1 MRYNYTAVDRA
12 GARTQGEL
20 DAETLD
26 LALRQLAAQDLRP
39 VTVVPAGER
48 RSGGGGGFFKGKIT
62 TADKVF
68 LTRYLSL
75 MLKVGTDLLSAVDI
89 LIEDFQK
96 PAVREFLQQVKRN
109 LAQGQQ
115 FYIAFAAY
123 PNVFSPV
130 FVNLVKAAEQSG
142 TLQTT
147 FEQLTNQLQRDEEV
161 NRQVKTAMVY
171 PAILLVVAVIII
183 VFLSLFALPRISKVF
198 SDTSITPPLFSRI
211 VFAFG
216 GFVGDQIYFIAGF
229 GIIAALSFYFGVIR
243 TVTGR
248 RLLQRALSNLPV
260 VSNIYRDLA
269 VQRFASTLSS
279 LLKAGLPIIDSI
291 HITADVVGI
300 DSFQV
305 ALRRIADQG
314 LARGMSIAD
323 SFRREVVFPS
333 VITNLI
339 AISENAGHL
348 EEVLGTI
355 AEFSATNIQASNKS
369 HVAFL
374 EPMLLLV
381 MGMMV
386 AVVALAIIIPIYQ
399 LTTNF

>member
-1 MRYNYTAVDRA
+1 
-12 GARTQGEL
+12 
-20 DAETLD
+20 
-26 LALRQLAAQDLRP
+26 
-39 VTVVPAGER
+39 
-48 RSGGGGGFFKGKIT
+48 
-62 TADKVF
+62 
-68 LTRYLSL
+68 
-75 MLKVGTDLLSAVDI
+75 
-89 LIEDFQK
+89 
-96 PAVREFLQQVKRN
+96 
-109 LAQGQQ
+109 
-115 FYIAFAAY
+115 
-123 PNVFSPV
+123 
-130 FVNLVKAAEQSG
+130 
-142 TLQTT
+142 
-147 FEQLTNQLQRDEEV
+147 
-161 NRQVKTAMVY
+161 
-171 PAILLVVAVIII
+171 LVVAVIII

-216 GFVGDQIYFIAGF
+216 GFVGDQIYFIVGF
-229 GIIAALSFYFGVIR
+229 GILAALGFYFGVIR
-243 TVTGR
+243 TVAGR
-248 RLLQRALSNLPV
+248 RLLQRVLSNLPV

-323 SFRREVVFPS
+323 SFRREAVFPS

-339 AISENAGHL
+339 AISEKAGHL

-355 AEFSATNIQASNKS
+355 AEFYATNIQASIKS
-369 HVAFL
+369 LVAFL
-374 EPMLLLV
+374 EPMLLLI